1 VEIDYSLSE
10 QACGF
15 QVVEAPELKG
25 HTTNR
30 YYKGFSILKKVDAR
44 FIMDKPSF
52 DWITGVLRSDS
63 EILIGCPPDNYEST
77 KCLEAFTDE
86 IDEGTFKA
94 LDEDRNRYES
104 DLTRKKMWYLLRFPT
119 PPDAEGHQ
127 SFKLSVKKINL
138 PEDEDDADTRLP
150 MEYVPISTSHASV
163 EQIRNDYAVFS
174 VVRLDKRPGKH
185 GNIGKPKM
193 GAAARQIFERGYNER
208 AEVNAQAAQQ
218 DIPKPFPNLPDTL
231 EEAFHL
237 GRYE

>member
-1 VEIDYSLSE
+1 
-10 QACGF
+10 
-15 QVVEAPELKG
+15 
-25 HTTNR
+25 
-30 YYKGFSILKKVDAR
+30 
-44 FIMDKPSF
+44 
-52 DWITGVLRSDS
+52 
-63 EILIGCPPDNYEST
+63 
-77 KCLEAFTDE
+77 
-86 IDEGTFKA
+86 
-94 LDEDRNRYES
+94 
-104 DLTRKKMWYLLRFPT
+104 
-119 PPDAEGHQ
+119 
-127 SFKLSVKKINL
+127 
-138 PEDEDDADTRLP
+138 

-174 VVRLDKRPGKH
+174 VVRLDKRPGKR